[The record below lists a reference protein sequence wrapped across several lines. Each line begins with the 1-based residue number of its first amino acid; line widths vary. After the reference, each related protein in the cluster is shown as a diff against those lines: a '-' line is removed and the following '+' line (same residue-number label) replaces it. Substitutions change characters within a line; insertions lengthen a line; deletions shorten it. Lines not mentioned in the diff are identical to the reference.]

1 MKAAIALIFFACV
14 AGSMASDVRGQFLGQ
29 LVQQGQAAAQ
39 SILGEL
45 QKQILGL
52 VQSTVGQ
59 LSSLVG
65 SLGGRFDFQ
74 SIVDSFKPT
83 LQGLLNQVLGQV
95 LGGLSGLIGGR
106 ASIDVGAIFRDFLK
120 QITEPVAALGQ
131 HFLNQGLAAVLGGLG
146 SLGGSRGFGDIL
158 ATLQQH
164 IATATTAA
172 QGALSGVLGN
182 LQALGSNLLD
192 ATKPH
197 FANLQEQLIG
207 HGLNVL
213 GSISESINNVHG
225 AITGGN

>member
-14 AGSMASDVRGQFLGQ
+14 AGSMASDVRGQIFGQ

-45 QKQILGL
+45 HKQILGL

-59 LSSLVG
+59 LSALVG
-65 SLGGRFDFQ
+65 SIGGRFDFN
-74 SIVDSFKPT
+74 SIVDQFKPH
-83 LQGLLNQVLGQV
+83 LQGLLSQVLTQV

-106 ASIDVGAIFRDFLK
+106 ASIDVAAILKDFLEQLK
-120 QITEPVAALGQ
+120 APVVGLGQ

-146 SLGGSRGFGDIL
+146 SLGGSRGISDLF
-158 ATLQQH
+158 TSLQQQ
-164 IATATTAA
+164 ISAATSVASA
-172 QGALSGVLGN
+172 ALSGVLGN
-182 LQALGSNLLD
+182 LSALGSNLLD

-197 FANLQEQLIG
+197 WTNLQEQLVG

-213 GSISESINNVHG
+213 GSISESISNVHG